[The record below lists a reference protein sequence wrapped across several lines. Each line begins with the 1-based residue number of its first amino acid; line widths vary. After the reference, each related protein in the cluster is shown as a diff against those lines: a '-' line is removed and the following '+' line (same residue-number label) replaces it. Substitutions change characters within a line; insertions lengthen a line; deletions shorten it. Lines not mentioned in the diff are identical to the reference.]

1 MTTRHNPWLGL
12 YALVVGFFMILLD
25 MTIVAVA
32 NPTIM
37 HDLNTDITKVVWVTS
52 AYLLTYAVPLLVT
65 GRLGDRFGP
74 KNLYLIGLVVF
85 TLSSLWCGLSGSIDM
100 LIAARAV
107 QGLGAALMT
116 PQTMAVITRT
126 FPPDK
131 RGAAMG
137 LWGGVAGLATL
148 VGPILGGVLVDQ
160 LGWNWIFYI
169 NVPIGVV
176 AFALAVWLVP
186 SLPRHEHKFD
196 LVGVTLSAVGMF
208 LLVFGIQEGN
218 TRNWDAWIW
227 TMIIAG
233 AVVLVLFVVNQARNK
248 GEPLVPMSLFRD
260 RNFALSSVAIA
271 AMGAAITALMVPA
284 YFYLEAVRE
293 YSPTRA
299 ALVFAP
305 MAIVTGITAP
315 FIGKISDRMPPRIIP
330 TIGFALFAASIF
342 GFATL
347 MKPDGSIVAFIV
359 VGGIAGLS
367 NSCIWAPLASTAT
380 HDLPMELAGAGAGVY
395 NTTRQIGSVLGSAV
409 IAALV
414 SNRMAAQHLGDGK
427 FSEGSG
433 PAKLPEFILHP
444 FSTALSQSMYLPAA
458 ILLVGVIASAFFTRS
473 KHSAYAPAEVATAAA
488 APVGEAPTAVI
499 AAPTAL
505 AATAP
510 ATPVDGAEVDHLAH
524 SISGGELPL
533 SVHVHRED
541 GRPVAGAALTLIDQR
556 GHQVAR
562 AVGGDDGIYRIAA
575 PAAGQYVLIASAGGH
590 QPAAV
595 TVVAGDRRAQ
605 WDLTLSGNGELS
617 GLVTTADGHPLA
629 GVTIT
634 LTDPRGEVVAAGVT
648 GSDGAYTCQGT
659 LAGLYTLVAVAEGR
673 QPHAVTL
680 TVPDSGILRYDIELA
695 STAVLSGRAWS
706 DTDVVPDA
714 QVSVLDSAG
723 RLVDSVFTDTEGNY
737 RITDLP
743 AGDYTVVAR
752 GYPQVS
758 SKVWVDGANLTHNVN
773 LSYEATTDTL
783 PTEYSYDGA
792 ADRP

>member
-1 MTTRHNPWLGL
+1 MTKQRNPWLAL

-37 HDLNTDITKVVWVTS
+37 HDLNTDITKVIWVTS

-85 TLSSLWCGLSGSIDM
+85 TLASLWCGLSGSIDM

-186 SLPRHEHKFD
+186 ALPVHQHKFD
-196 LVGVTLSAVGMF
+196 LVGVVLSAAGMF

-218 TRNWDAWIW
+218 TRNWDRWIW

-233 AVVLVLFVVNQARNK
+233 VVVLALFVVNQALNK
-248 GEPLVPMSLFRD
+248 GEPLVPMRLFRD

-271 AMGAAITALMVPA
+271 SMGAAITALMVPA

-305 MAIVTGITAP
+305 MAIVTGLTAP

-330 TIGFALFAASIF
+330 TIGFVLFAASIF

-359 VGGIAGLS
+359 VGGVAGLS

-380 HDLPMELAGAGAGVY
+380 HNLPMELAGAGAGVY

-414 SNRMAAQHLGDGK
+414 SNRMTAQHLGGGK

-433 PAKLPEFILHP
+433 PAKLPAFIVHP

-458 ILLVGVIASAFFTRS
+458 ILLIGVVASALFVRTKDDTPVFA
-473 KHSAYAPAEVATAAA
+473 SAETEGAAA
-488 APVGEAPTAVI
+488 LPVGEAPTTI
-499 AAPTAL
+499 
-505 AATAP
+505 ATA
-510 ATPVDGAEVDHLAH
+510 AEVVPVDRANVEVLAPAVT
-524 SISGGELPL
+524 GGEQPL
-533 SVHVHRED
+533 SVRVHRED
-541 GRPVAGAALTLIDQR
+541 GRPVSGAALTLIDQR
-556 GHQVAR
+556 GQQVAR
-562 AVGGDDGIYRIAA
+562 AAGGDNGVYRIAA
-575 PAAGQYVLIASAGGH
+575 PTAGHYVLIASASGH

-595 TVVAGDRRAQ
+595 NVTAGDRHAL
-605 WDLTLSGNGELS
+605 WELTLSGDGELS
-617 GLVTTADGHPLA
+617 GVVTAGGGHPLA

-634 LTDPRGEVVAAGVT
+634 LTDSRGEVVTAGVT
-648 GSDGAYTCQGT
+648 GGDGAYTCQGT
-659 LAGLYTLVAVAEGR
+659 VAGTYTLVAVAEGR

-680 TVPDSGILRYDIELA
+680 TVPESGTLRYDVELA
-695 STAVLSGRAWS
+695 ATAMLTGRAWS
-706 DTDVVPDA
+706 SSDVVADA

-723 RLVDSVFTDTEGNY
+723 RVMGSVFTDAEGNY
-737 RITDLP
+737 RIPDLP

-758 SKVWVDGANLTHNVN
+758 SEVWIHGANLTHDVN
-773 LSYEATTDTL
+773 LGYEAT
-783 PTEYSYDGA
+783 PEAVPAEYSKTGYDGSP
-792 ADRP
+792 DRT